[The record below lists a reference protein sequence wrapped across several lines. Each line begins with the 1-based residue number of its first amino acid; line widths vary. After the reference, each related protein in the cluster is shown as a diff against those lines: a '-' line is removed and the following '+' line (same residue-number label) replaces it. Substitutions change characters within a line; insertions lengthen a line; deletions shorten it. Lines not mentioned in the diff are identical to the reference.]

1 MYIEAVPNRGSPP
14 AILLRQSFRE
24 NGRVRKRTLAN
35 LSDWPAPLVEG
46 FRTLL
51 KGGVAVAAEGI
62 RIRRALPHG
71 KRQMVGPFIF
81 FDQMGPAVFRG
92 GEGLDVRP
100 HPHIGL
106 ATLYRTLNVLCD
118 AGIAQERHFGTQ
130 THYDNV
136 VHKRHHDHM
145 ICTQCGLIMEFENC
159 DIEKLQ
165 EQVAARHGFTIT
177 THKLELYGLCTK
189 CRR

>member
-1 MYIEAVPNRGSPP
+1 GGGGGLRMGGRG
-14 AILLRQSFRE
+14 E
-24 NGRVRKRTLAN
+24 
-35 LSDWPAPLVEG
+35 
-46 FRTLL
+46 
-51 KGGVAVAAEGI
+51 GGVLGTGVARHGLEVTKQREVILGAFLSMEHVTAEDLY
-62 RIRRALPHG
+62 RMLSRH
-71 KRQMVGPFIF
+71 K
-81 FDQMGPAVFRG
+81 
-92 GEGLDVRP
+92 
-100 HPHIGL
+100 PHIGL
-106 ATLYRTLNVLCD
+106 ATLYRTLNLLCD
-118 AGIAQERHFGTQ
+118 SGIAQERHFGTQ

-165 EQVAARHGFTIT
+165 EQVAAKHGFTIT